1 MRLVDL
7 SQVFRSGMMSGTAD
21 EAPEVAVRIR
31 EVRSASRDGIN
42 GMEIVLGNH
51 AGTHIDAPLHV
62 IPGGGT
68 IGHLDLDLF
77 FGPAV
82 GLDVRKGDDAP
93 ITVNDLE
100 RHGAIRA
107 GDMVFLETG
116 WSAYAGS
123 PRYRDH
129 HPYVD
134 QEAARWLVRRHVR
147 AVGIDASSLD
157 MPRAIRPAGFR
168 HDTLRIILGA
178 GIPAIHG
185 LTNLAAIRGHRCTAA
200 AFPVIFEGSDAGPA
214 RVVAILESS
223 EPTGERTR

>member
-1 MRLVDL
+1 MKLIDL
-7 SQVFRSGMMSGTAD
+7 SQVFRPGMMSGVAD
-21 EAPEVAVRIR
+21 EAPEVAVGIR
-31 EVRSASRDGIN
+31 EVRSVYRDGIN
-42 GMEIVLGNH
+42 GMEIVVGNH

-68 IGHLDLDLF
+68 IANLNLDLF

-82 GLDVRKGDDAP
+82 ALDVRKGDDAP
-93 ITVNDLE
+93 ITVGDLE
-100 RHGAIRA
+100 RDGAIRT

-116 WSAYAGS
+116 WSAYAGT

-134 QEAARWLVRRHVR
+134 QEAARWLVRRGVR

-157 MPRAIRPAGFR
+157 VPRAVRPAGFR

-185 LTNLAAIRGHRCTAA
+185 LTNLAAIRGRRCTAA
-200 AFPVIFEGSDAGPA
+200 AFPVVFDGSDAGPA
-214 RVVAILESS
+214 RVVAMLDSPDS
-223 EPTGERTR
+223 AGETA

>member
-1 MRLVDL
+1 MKLIDL
-7 SQVFRSGMMSGTAD
+7 SQTFRPGMMSGIAD

-31 EVRSASRDGIN
+31 EVRSVNRDGIN

-68 IGHLDLDLF
+68 IANLDLALF

-82 GLDVRKGDDAP
+82 ALDVRKGDDAP
-93 ITVNDLE
+93 ITVSDLE
-100 RHGAIRA
+100 RDGTIHA

-116 WSAYAGS
+116 WSAYAGT

-129 HPYVD
+129 HPYVN
-134 QEAARWLVRRHVR
+134 QEAAQWLVRRQVR

-157 MPRAIRPAGFR
+157 VPRAVRPAGFR

-185 LTNLAAIRGHRCTAA
+185 LTNLAAIRGHRCIVA
-200 AFPVIFEGSDAGPA
+200 AFPIVFVGSDAGPA
-214 RVVAILESS
+214 RVVAMLESS
-223 EPTGERTR
+223 ELVGQTA

>member
-1 MRLVDL
+1 MRLIDL
-7 SQVFRSGMMSGTAD
+7 SQVFRSGMMSGVAD

-31 EVRSASRDGIN
+31 EVRSVTRDGIN
-42 GMEIVLGNH
+42 GMEIILGNH
-51 AGTHIDAPLHV
+51 AGTHIDAPRHV

-68 IGHLDLDLF
+68 IANLNLELF

-82 GLDVRKGDDAP
+82 ALDVRKGDDAP
-93 ITVNDLE
+93 ITVQDLD
-100 RHGAIRA
+100 RDGTIRA

-116 WSAYAGS
+116 WSAYAGT

-134 QEAARWLVRRHVR
+134 QEAARWLVHRQVR

-157 MPRAIRPAGFR
+157 VPRAVRPPGFR
-168 HDTLRIILGA
+168 HETLRIILGA

-185 LTNLAAIRGHRCTAA
+185 LANLAAIRGRRCAAA
-200 AFPVIFEGSDAGPA
+200 AFPVVFDGSDAGPA
-214 RVVAILESS
+214 RVVAILEAS
-223 EPTGERTR
+223 ESFGDTA

>member
-1 MRLVDL
+1 MKLIDL
-7 SQVFRSGMMSGTAD
+7 SQTFRPGMMSGIAD

-31 EVRSASRDGIN
+31 EVRSVNRDGIN

-68 IGHLDLDLF
+68 IANLDLALF

-82 GLDVRKGDDAP
+82 ALDVRKGDDAP
-93 ITVNDLE
+93 ITVSDLE
-100 RHGAIRA
+100 RDGTIRA

-116 WSAYAGS
+116 WSAYAGT

-134 QEAARWLVRRHVR
+134 QEAAQWLVRRRVR

-157 MPRAIRPAGFR
+157 VPRAVRPAGFR

-185 LTNLAAIRGHRCTAA
+185 LTNLAAIRGHRCIVA
-200 AFPVIFEGSDAGPA
+200 AFPIVFVGSDAGPA
-214 RVVAILESS
+214 RVVAMLESP
-223 EPTGERTR
+223 ELVGQTA